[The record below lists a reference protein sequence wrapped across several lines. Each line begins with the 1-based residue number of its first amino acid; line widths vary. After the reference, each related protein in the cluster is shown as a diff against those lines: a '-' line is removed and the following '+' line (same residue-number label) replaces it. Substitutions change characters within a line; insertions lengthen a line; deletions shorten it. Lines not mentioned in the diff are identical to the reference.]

1 LLILQVMH
9 HRPYSALYRLMHW
22 SIAIC
27 MILLLFTIFLR
38 LTWLEKNNVAAI
50 IQNFLGERGAALS
63 QDDAILLA
71 KKIRKPMW
79 DWHIYLGYALTGLY
93 SLRMLLPLFGKMPFS
108 SPFNAQLDRQTKIQ
122 YGIYLVFYVLVAV
135 SLTTGLLIEFGPK
148 SIKDPMEEIHELS
161 IYYLVG
167 YMILHIGGVLLAD
180 FTKAPGIISR
190 IISGKDAT
198 EQTKP

>member
-1 LLILQVMH
+1 MLILQVMH

>member
-1 LLILQVMH
+1 MH
-9 HRPYSALYRLMHW
+9 QRSYSALYRILHW

-27 MILLLFTIFLR
+27 MTLLLLTIFLR
-38 LTWLEKNNVAAI
+38 LTWLEKNNVAGI
-50 IQNFLGERGAALS
+50 IQDFLGEKGAALS

-79 DWHIYLGYALTGLY
+79 QWHIYLGYALTGLY

-122 YGIYLVFYVLVAV
+122 YGIYLVFYILVVV

-148 SIKDPMEEIHELS
+148 AIKDPMEEIHELS
-161 IYYLVG
+161 LYYLVG
-167 YMILHIGGVLLAD
+167 YMVLHIGGVLLAD
-180 FTKAPGIISR
+180 FSKSPGIISR
-190 IISGKDAT
+190 IISGKS
-198 EQTKP
+198 QK

>member
-1 LLILQVMH
+1 MH
-9 HRPYSALYRLMHW
+9 QRSYSALYRILHW

-27 MILLLFTIFLR
+27 MTLLLLTIFLR

-50 IQNFLGERGAALS
+50 IQDFLGEKGAALS

-79 DWHIYLGYALTGLY
+79 QWHIYLGYALTGLY

-161 IYYLVG
+161 LYYLVG

-180 FTKAPGIISR
+180 FTKSPGIISR
-190 IISGKDAT
+190 IISGKS
-198 EQTKP
+198 QK

>member
-1 LLILQVMH
+1 MT
-9 HRPYSALYRLMHW
+9 
-22 SIAIC
+22 
-27 MILLLFTIFLR
+27 LLLLTIFLR

-50 IQNFLGERGAALS
+50 IQDFLGEKGAALS

-79 DWHIYLGYALTGLY
+79 QWHIYLGYALTGLY
-93 SLRMLLPLFGKMPFS
+93 SLRTLLPLFGKMPFS

-122 YGIYLVFYVLVAV
+122 YGIYLVFYILVAV

-148 SIKDPMEEIHELS
+148 AIKDPMEEIHELS
-161 IYYLVG
+161 LYYLVG

-180 FTKAPGIISR
+180 FTKSPGIISR
-190 IISGKDAT
+190 IISGKS
-198 EQTKP
+198 QK

>member
-1 LLILQVMH
+1 MH
-9 HRPYSALYRLMHW
+9 QRSYSALYRILHW

-27 MILLLFTIFLR
+27 MTLLLLTIFLR
-38 LTWLEKNNVAAI
+38 LTWLEKNNVAGI
-50 IQNFLGERGAALS
+50 IQDYLGEKGAALS

-79 DWHIYLGYALTGLY
+79 QWHIYLGYTLTGLY

-122 YGIYLVFYVLVAV
+122 YGIYLVFYILVVV

-148 SIKDPMEEIHELS
+148 AIKDPMEEIHELS
-161 IYYLVG
+161 LYYLVA

-180 FTKAPGIISR
+180 FTKSPGIISR
-190 IISGKDAT
+190 IISGKS
-198 EQTKP
+198 QK

>member
-1 LLILQVMH
+1 MQ
-9 HRPYSALYRLMHW
+9 HRPYSALYRILHW

-50 IQNFLGERGAALS
+50 IQNFLGEKGLELS
-63 QDDAILLA
+63 QDDAIRLA

-79 DWHIYLGYALTGLY
+79 DWHIYLGYALTALY
-93 SLRMLLPLFGKMPFS
+93 SIRMLLPLFGKMPFS
-108 SPFNAQLDRQTKIQ
+108 NPFNAQLDRQTKFQ
-122 YGIYLVFYVLVAV
+122 YGIYLIFYVLVAV
-135 SLTTGLLIEFGPK
+135 SLATGLLIEFGPK

-180 FTKAPGIISR
+180 FTKSPGLISR
-190 IISGKDAT
+190 IISGKDASH
-198 EQTKP
+198 QTKP

>member
-1 LLILQVMH
+1 MH
-9 HRPYSALYRLMHW
+9 QRSYSALYRILHW

-27 MILLLFTIFLR
+27 MILLLLTIFLR

-50 IQNFLGERGAALS
+50 IQDFLGEKGAALS

-79 DWHIYLGYALTGLY
+79 QWHISLGYALTGLY

-122 YGIYLVFYVLVAV
+122 YGIYLVFYILVAV

-148 SIKDPMEEIHELS
+148 AIKDPMEEIHELS
-161 IYYLVG
+161 LYYLVG

-180 FTKAPGIISR
+180 FTKSPGIISR
-190 IISGKDAT
+190 IISGKS
-198 EQTKP
+198 QK

>member
-1 LLILQVMH
+1 MQY
-9 HRPYSALYRLMHW
+9 RPYTALYRILHW

-38 LTWLEKNNVAAI
+38 LTWLEKNHVAAI
-50 IQNFLGERGAALS
+50 IQDFLGEKGVALS

-79 DWHIYLGYALTGLY
+79 QWHIYLGYALTGLY

-122 YGIYLVFYVLVAV
+122 YSIYLIFYALVAV

-148 SIKDPMEEIHELS
+148 SIKAPMEEIHELS

-180 FTKAPGIISR
+180 FTKSPGIISR
-190 IISGKDAT
+190 IISGKS
-198 EQTKP
+198 QK

>member
-1 LLILQVMH
+1 MH
-9 HRPYSALYRLMHW
+9 QRSYSALYRILHW

-27 MILLLFTIFLR
+27 MTLLLLTIFLR
-38 LTWLEKNNVAAI
+38 LTWLEKNNVEAI

-79 DWHIYLGYALTGLY
+79 EWHIYLGYALTGLY

-180 FTKAPGIISR
+180 FTKSPGIISR
-190 IISGKDAT
+190 IISGKS
-198 EQTKP
+198 QK

>member
-1 LLILQVMH
+1 MH
-9 HRPYSALYRLMHW
+9 HRPYSALYRILHW

-27 MILLLFTIFLR
+27 MILLLLTIFLR

-50 IQNFLGERGAALS
+50 IQDFLGEKGAALS

-79 DWHIYLGYALTGLY
+79 QWHIYLGYALTGLY

-122 YGIYLVFYVLVAV
+122 YGIYLVFYILVAV

-148 SIKDPMEEIHELS
+148 AIKDPMEEIHELS
-161 IYYLVG
+161 LYYLVG

-180 FTKAPGIISR
+180 FTKSPGIISR
-190 IISGKDAT
+190 IISGKS
-198 EQTKP
+198 QK

>member
-1 LLILQVMH
+1 LLIRQAMH
-9 HRPYSALYRLMHW
+9 NRPYSALYRILHW

-27 MILLLFTIFLR
+27 MTLLLFTIFLR
-38 LTWLEKNNVAAI
+38 LTWFEKNHVAAI
-50 IQNFLGERGAALS
+50 IQDFLGEKGAALS
-63 QDDAILLA
+63 QDEAILLA

-79 DWHIYLGYALTGLY
+79 QWHIYLGYALTGLY

-122 YGIYLVFYVLVAV
+122 YGIYLIFYVFVAV

-161 IYYLVG
+161 LYYLVG
-167 YMILHIGGVLLAD
+167 YMILHFGGVLLAD
-180 FTKAPGIISR
+180 FTKSPGIISR
-190 IISGKDAT
+190 IISGKT
-198 EQTKP
+198 N